1 MLAFLKTGKAEK
13 PWASESC
20 DCKAS
25 NSESL
30 CHEGEWVGSNFLQI
44 WDCAKDLLLSR
55 KVFPVLVSKSI
66 SGESLSESL
75 GSRKR
80 ETFGFVPVGR
90 EGAFGA
96 AGAGLVEKFGNIL
109 CCSNWS
115 FCKVSSSNSCSCNK
129 HSVCCRISGGLEV
142 PWNGRITALM
152 RAHRGQKSTGIFFPH
167 LAAYSTFFLTQCQ
180 ISKSKLPSS
189 GNQGLWSTI
198 VWGQASTH

>member
-13 PWASESC
+13 PSSSESC

-30 CHEGEWVGSNFLQI
+30 CHEGEWVVSNFLQI
-44 WDCAKDLLLSR
+44 WDCAKDLSLLSR
-55 KVFPVLVSKSI
+55 CV

-90 EGAFGA
+90 GGAFGA
-96 AGAGLVEKFGNIL
+96 ARAGLVEKFWNVL

-129 HSVCCRISGGLEV
+129 HSVCCRISGGLEL

-152 RAHRGQKSTGIFFPH
+152 RVHRGQKSTGIFFPH
-167 LAAYSTFFLTQCQ
+167 LAACSTFFLTQCQ

-189 GNQGLWSTI
+189 GNQGWWSTI
-198 VWGQASTH
+198 VWGQASTR